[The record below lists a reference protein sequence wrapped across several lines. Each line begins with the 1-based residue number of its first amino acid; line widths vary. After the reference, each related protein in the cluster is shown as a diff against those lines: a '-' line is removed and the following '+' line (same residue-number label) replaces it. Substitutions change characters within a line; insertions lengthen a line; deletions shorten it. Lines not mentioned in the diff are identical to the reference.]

1 MTLKH
6 LKSYFENTE
15 NPKFY
20 LTDVFSWRGIYN
32 EVVFTPSKEGSREE
46 SLYLINEA
54 LNGVFTGYK
63 GGCYTYNIY
72 TKVYFENNISSCDD
86 LALYQ
91 LLLNQ

>member
-1 MTLKH
+1 MYFHGEVYIMKLH
-6 LKSYFENTE
+6 L
-15 NPKFY
+15 
-20 LTDVFSWRGIYN
+20 L
-32 EVVFTPSKEGSREE
+32 PSKEGSREE

-72 TKVYFENNISSCDD
+72 TKVHFENNISSCDD

-91 LLLNQ
+91 LLLNE

>member
-15 NPKFY
+15 NSKFY
-20 LTDVFSWRGIYN
+20 LTDIFSWRDIYN
-32 EVVFTPSKEGSREE
+32 EVAFTSSTEGSREE
-46 SLYLINEA
+46 SLNLINEA
-54 LNGVFTGYK
+54 LNGAFTGYK

-72 TKVYFENNISSCDD
+72 TKVHFENNISSYDD

>member
-6 LKSYFENTE
+6 LKSYFENTK

-20 LTDVFSWRGIYN
+20 LIDVFSWRGIYN
-32 EVVFTPSKEGSREE
+32 EVAFTPSKEGSREK

-63 GGCYTYNIY
+63 GGC
-72 TKVYFENNISSCDD
+72 
-86 LALYQ
+86 
-91 LLLNQ
+91 

>member
-1 MTLKH
+1 MTLEY
-6 LKSYFENTE
+6 LRNYFENTE

-32 EVVFTPSKEGSREE
+32 EVAFIPSTEGSREE

-72 TKVYFENNISSCDD
+72 SKVHFENSISSCDD
-86 LALYQ
+86 LALYK